1 MTLSDRAEEILETLW
16 IEIIEREKDSCDSS
30 MLKDDDGL
38 KELSETGHVK
48 LKDNRIKLT
57 LKGKEESKNC
67 IRRHRLAE
75 RLFTD
80 VLDLKGNLVHDTSCK
95 FEHFLNKGLE
105 ENICTLLGHPKTCP
119 HGRPI
124 PEGNCCKDLKR
135 MPQKMN
141 MPLYEL
147 GVHKKAKI
155 TYLQTHNQDMLK
167 KIIAMGAL
175 PKTDITLLQKSPSIV
190 FKIGKSQFAV
200 DKDLAS
206 CIYISPTNAG

>member
-1 MTLSDRAEEILETLW
+1 MTLTDRAEEIMETLW
-16 IEIIEREKDSCDSS
+16 IEIIENEKGECDSS
-30 MLKDDDGL
+30 MLRDDDGL
-38 KELSETGHVK
+38 KELSESGFVRVK
-48 LKDNRIKLT
+48 GNRITLT
-57 LKGKEESKNC
+57 RKGKEESKSC

-80 VLDLKGNLVHDTSCK
+80 VLDLKGKLVHDTSCK

-135 MPQKMN
+135 IPQKMN
-141 MPLYEL
+141 MPLAEL
-147 GVHKKAKI
+147 ATHKKAKI
-155 TYLQTHNQDMLK
+155 TYLQTHNRDMLK

-200 DKDLAS
+200 DKELAS
-206 CIYISPTNAG
+206 CIIIRQY

>member
-1 MTLSDRAEEILETLW
+1 MALSDRAEEILETLW
-16 IEIIEREKDSCDSS
+16 TQIVERKKDMCDASL
-30 MLKDDDGL
+30 LKDDDGL
-38 KELSETGHVK
+38 KELSESGFIKVKNSNVK
-48 LKDNRIKLT
+48 LTR
-57 LKGKEESKNC
+57 KGKEEAKSC

-95 FEHFLNKGLE
+95 FEHFLNKGLD
-105 ENICTLLGHPKTCP
+105 ENICTLLGHPRSCP

-141 MPLYEL
+141 VPLPEL
-147 GVHKKAKI
+147 GLHKKARVVF
-155 TYLQTHNQDMLK
+155 LQTHNREMLK

-175 PKTDITLLQKSPSIV
+175 PKTNITLLQKYPSYV

-200 DKDLAS
+200 DNDLAS
-206 CIYISPTNAG
+206 CIYVSQTAAR

>member
-1 MTLSDRAEEILETLW
+1 MALSDRAEEILETLW
-16 IEIIEREKDSCDSS
+16 TQIVERKKDSCDASL
-30 MLKDDDGL
+30 LKDDDGL
-38 KELSETGHVK
+38 KELNESGYIKVKDSNVK
-48 LKDNRIKLT
+48 LTR
-57 LKGKEESKNC
+57 KGKEEAKSC

-95 FEHFLNKGLE
+95 FEHFLNKGLD
-105 ENICTLLGHPKTCP
+105 ENICTLLGHPRSCP

-141 MPLYEL
+141 VPLAEL
-147 GVHKKAKI
+147 GLHKKARI
-155 TYLQTHNQDMLK
+155 VFLQTHNRETLK

-175 PKTDITLLQKSPSIV
+175 PKTNITLLQKYPSYV

-200 DKDLAS
+200 DNDLAS
-206 CIYISPTNAG
+206 CIYVSQVGAR

>member
-1 MTLSDRAEEILETLW
+1 MTLTDRAEEILETLW
-16 IEIIEREKDSCDSS
+16 IEIVEHEKDNCDSS
-30 MLKDDDGL
+30 LLKDDDAL
-38 KELSETGHVK
+38 KELTDAGHVK
-48 LKDNRIKLT
+48 VKNNQITLT
-57 LKGKEESKNC
+57 RKGKEESKNC

-95 FEHFLNKGLE
+95 FEHFLNKGLD

-124 PEGNCCKDLKR
+124 PEGNCCRDLKR

-141 MPLYEL
+141 MPLAEL
-147 GVHKKAKI
+147 TAHKKAKI
-155 TYLQTHNQDMLK
+155 TYLHTHDRDMLK

-175 PKTDITLLQKSPSIV
+175 PKTNITLLQKTPSLV

-200 DKDLAS
+200 DKELAS
-206 CIYISPTNAG
+206 CIFVSQSNVL

>member
-16 IEIIEREKDSCDSS
+16 IEIIERKKDNCDSS

-38 KELSETGHVK
+38 KELSETGHVRV
-48 LKDNRIKLT
+48 KDNRITLT
-57 LKGKEESKNC
+57 RKGKEESKSC

-80 VLDLKGNLVHDTSCK
+80 VLDLKGKLVHDTSCK
-95 FEHFLNKGLE
+95 FEHFLNRGLE
-105 ENICTLLGHPKTCP
+105 ENICTLLGHPTTCP

-141 MPLYEL
+141 IPLAEL
-147 GVHKKAKI
+147 DTHKKAKI
-155 TYLQTHNQDMLK
+155 AYLQTHNRDMLK
-167 KIIAMGAL
+167 KIIALGAL

-200 DKDLAS
+200 DKELAS
-206 CIYISPTNAG
+206 CIYISQNNVR